1 MLYAENLRNEMI
13 AYGFTRKSLVGNSEL
28 KSVICLLKTSFWGV
42 IPEFIEASESQYVI
56 LKTCSEIHTWVIV
69 TGED

>member
-1 MLYAENLRNEMI
+1 MI

-28 KSVICLLKTSFWGV
+28 KSDIYLLKTSFCGV

-56 LKTCSEIHTWVIV
+56 LKTCSGIYTWVMV
-69 TGED
+69 SGED